1 MATIY
6 VATSK
11 AFQDWASDV
20 GLGKNVYKVGIAED
34 QTAEE
39 ALAAGIAGCT
49 DWKVLKAEDAGELT
63 EDGIIE
69 KLGRKEKLVDP
80 NYYPRLR
87 GERAMV
93 KANIAAIE
101 NSTLVALALEGR
113 EPPKNFKIKPVD
125 VADYLIKNLVK

>member
-1 MATIY
+1 ATIY

-20 GLGKNVYKVGIAED
+20 GLGKNVYKIGIAED
-34 QTAEE
+34 QTPDE
-39 ALAAGIAGCT
+39 AVANLCGCS

-63 EDGIIE
+63 EAE
-69 KLGRKEKLVDP
+69 MMERLARKEKLVDP

-87 GERAMV
+87 GEKAVV
-93 KANIAAIE
+93 KANLTAIE
-101 NSTLVALALEGR
+101 NNTLVALALDGR

-125 VADYLIKNLVK
+125 VAEYLIRAVVK